1 MAFTLGVPASPQIN
15 FDEDDRM
22 AGFEFVVRLFVYIS
36 VLVIFV
42 MVVALIVKLIG
53 CFEDDDAAVPAGD
66 GEINSTETSLLLPK
80 EAAPAVIYGACEE
93 EDDDVES
100 GNCSRSSSSEDFYDG
115 KICVICYDRKRCCFF
130 IPCGHCATCY
140 QCAKRISEGEGKI
153 CPFCRTSIQRIRRLF
168 TP

>member
-1 MAFTLGVPASPQIN
+1 MTGWLDLNLWFACSFTS
-15 FDEDDRM
+15 
-22 AGFEFVVRLFVYIS
+22 LFLV
-36 VLVIFV
+36 VIFV

>member
-15 FDEDDRM
+15 FDEDDERM
-22 AGFEFVVRLFVYIS
+22 AGFEFLVRVFVYIS

-42 MVVALIVKLIG
+42 MVLALIVKLIA
-53 CFEDDDAAVPAGD
+53 CFDDDAAVMPAGD
-66 GEINSTETSLLLPK
+66 GENSTETSLLLPK

-93 EDDDVES
+93 EEEDEES

-130 IPCGHCATCY
+130 VPCGHCATCY
-140 QCAKRISEGEGKI
+140 QCAKRISEGEAKI